1 MKRHSHHR
9 MFLFIATLILSFVIS
24 PGVQRS
30 FAQEAEP
37 VPQVNSMITSYAEA
51 FSLSYEEAERRLIL
65 QDEMDSLETK
75 IREGEPFYAGSWMQH
90 EPEFGLVVA
99 FKSPDGK
106 AIIQKYLE
114 EIEWADLVMVQEAP
128 FTDDELDE
136 IYVIVKEAAD
146 KTEIPFESGPNYRTS
161 TLDFFTPQ
169 PEELRMKLEAAETIQ
184 PYLKHINIV
193 YQEALSVPLET
204 NDSPALF
211 WLEWFSRLI
220 NMFAS
225 EIAPPQPASPMAR

>member
-1 MKRHSHHR
+1 MKKHILYRPVMVITTMMMLLVMLLPLQS
-9 MFLFIATLILSFVIS
+9 TL
-24 PGVQRS
+24 
-30 FAQEAEP
+30 AQTPNPTPE
-37 VPQVNSMITSYAEA
+37 VNPMVAAYAEA